1 MIPIWLSHM
10 WHSYMNHK
18 CSQVRNMTFIW
29 YTYMITIYDTHIRL
43 AKRLQVPQTQFI
55 WYTHMIHTYDTHIW
69 YSYTMSKRSQVQEMT
84 FIWYTHMMPIYDTY
98 IRWVKDLHHKYER
111 RHLYDTHIWLSYI
124 DHLIKKMFLH
134 VYDPHMH
141 VPYITL
147 IYEPQMITSTK
158 DHIHMIH
165 TYDTHIWY
173 SYTMSK
179 RSQVQEMTFIWYTHM
194 MPIYDT
200 YIRWVKDLHHK
211 YERRHLYDTHIWLSY
226 IDHLIKKM
234 FLHVYDPHMHVPYIT
249 LIYEP
254 QMITST
260 KGHIHMIHTYDT
272 PMWYTHMI
280 LIYSYCTNNFIYMIH
295 MWWSHI

>member
-18 CSQVRNMTFIW
+18 CSQVRKMTFIW

-55 WYTHMIHTYDTHIW
+55 WYTY
-69 YSYTMSKRSQVQEMT
+69 
-84 FIWYTHMMPIYDTY
+84 
-98 IRWVKDLHHKYER
+98 
-111 RHLYDTHIWLSYI
+111 
-124 DHLIKKMFLH
+124 
-134 VYDPHMH
+134 
-141 VPYITL
+141 
-147 IYEPQMITSTK
+147 
-158 DHIHMIH
+158 MIH